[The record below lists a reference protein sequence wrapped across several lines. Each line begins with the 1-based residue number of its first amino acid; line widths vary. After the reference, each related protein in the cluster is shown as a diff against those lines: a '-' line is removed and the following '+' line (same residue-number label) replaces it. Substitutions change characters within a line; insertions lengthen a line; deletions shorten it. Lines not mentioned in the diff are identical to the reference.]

1 MDLFG
6 RTGFVASNFVW
17 PAFVIAHIEPVF
29 PAVGGSGLEHS
40 VKLFDQGLHQFIL
53 GMVDDEVDA
62 AEVVGGLHDASG

>member
-6 RTGFVASNFVW
+6 RTGFSSAHFVGQ
-17 PAFVIAHIEPVF
+17 AFVIAHIEPVF
-29 PAVGGSGLEHS
+29 PAVGGPGLEHS
-40 VKLFDQGLHQFIL
+40 MKLFDQGLRQFIF

>member
-6 RTGFVASNFVW
+6 RTGFVASNFVRQ
-17 PAFVIAHIEPVF
+17 AFIIAHVEPVLS
-29 PAVGGSGLEHS
+29 AVGGSGLEHS
-40 VKLFDQGLHQFIL
+40 VKLFDQGLRQFIF